1 MGAFA
6 SWGCVG
12 IPGADASLML
22 IRCGGGVD
30 VDKRQLLIVHHEGVV
45 GCGGASGCRGWPVRG
60 KITLVGAV
68 RIDRFENSSFF

>member
-1 MGAFA
+1 MGDFA

-30 VDKRQLLIVHHEGVV
+30 VEVV
-45 GCGGASGCRGWPVRG
+45 GPVSVGGGPC
-60 KITLVGAV
+60 VGRLLLWALYGLIGS
-68 RIDRFENSSFF
+68 RTRRSSDRLIERFT